1 MQGYHISFF
10 SFSQPGFKY
19 ETRNDQIVTQVKL
32 FDKNLVLFF
41 KLLCLMFV
49 VILTTGPNIVLYFM
63 WYMIDG

>member
-10 SFSQPGFKY
+10 SFFQPGFKY